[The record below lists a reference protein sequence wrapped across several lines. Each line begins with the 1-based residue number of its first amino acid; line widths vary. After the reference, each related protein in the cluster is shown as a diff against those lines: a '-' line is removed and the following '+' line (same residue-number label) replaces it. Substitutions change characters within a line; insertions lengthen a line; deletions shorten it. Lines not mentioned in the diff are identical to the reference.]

1 MDIFCEYI
9 VKKKPTLK
17 DRVKQVGINLL
28 AIVLVEIFIVLNN
41 LLFGIGLLL
50 SAAVIYGAVYLF
62 KRTNVEYE
70 YILTNSILDIDK
82 IFAKSSRKRVES
94 VDFKNVEAFGKADD
108 APMSPVQEI
117 DYAGDITADNVYY
130 FEFFKDGEKK
140 RIYFQPNQ
148 KILSNLHKVAP
159 KLVPVFEDDKQ

>member
-17 DRVKQVGINLL
+17 DRVKQVGIILA
-28 AIVLVEIFIVLNN
+28 AIVLSELFLVLNN
-41 LLFGIGLLL
+41 LLFGFGFILI
-50 SAAVIYGAVYLF
+50 AAVIYGAVYLF
-62 KRTNVEYE
+62 KRTNLEYE

-94 VDFKNVEAFGKADD
+94 IDFKNVESFGKADD
-108 APMSPVQEI
+108 APSSGIKEL
-117 DYAGDITADNVYY
+117 DYAGDITADNVFYA
-130 FEFFKDGEKK
+130 EFFKDGEKK
-140 RIYFQPNQ
+140 RIYFQPNE

-159 KLVPVFEDDKQ
+159 KLVPAYGEKAQ